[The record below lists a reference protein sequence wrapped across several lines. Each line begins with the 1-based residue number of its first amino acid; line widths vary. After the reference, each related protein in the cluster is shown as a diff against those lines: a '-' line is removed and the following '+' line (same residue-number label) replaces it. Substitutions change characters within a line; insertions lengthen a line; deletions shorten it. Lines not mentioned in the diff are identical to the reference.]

1 MATLQSS
8 SSHDLHQLS
17 FQMEISAGRAMNAD
31 SLKGFQNYIKADS
44 LGKEDQKGSH
54 SQNLPRLPGSNLIKR
69 RE

>member
-1 MATLQSS
+1 
-8 SSHDLHQLS
+8 
-17 FQMEISAGRAMNAD
+17 MNAD